1 MEFGP
6 IFRAVTRHRARFVLI
21 VAEVA
26 LTLALVANCVNLIL
40 DARAELARRS
50 GFDEENLILVNAEPF
65 EETFRDEAFR
75 NRVMDADAAA
85 LRAMPGVKA
94 VSQTNLAPWGRSA
107 SATGV
112 QVEGKNEMEPAG
124 TQFYLGDHQL
134 IEALG
139 AELVEGRGFTR
150 EEYETPNEEGSTA
163 PFNVIVSRSLADAL
177 FPEGGALGRKLQF
190 PAGGGESP
198 IMTIVGV
205 IDQFYKPFRGE
216 DFQAR
221 VLFAPGRTGN
231 YEYGT
236 SFLVRTEPGQ
246 AGAVRADLE
255 STVLRVDKSRNVRL
269 NTIPDLRRDAQAR
282 NRMLVATLNA
292 VMGLLLLVTALG
304 IVGLTSF
311 SVAERRRQIGTRRA
325 LGATKLDVLRYF
337 LLENWLVTT
346 CGAVLGVGLAIG
358 LNVGL
363 VNLVQGSRVEWPVLA
378 AGVVLLWVVG
388 LAAALG
394 PALRA
399 AQVPP
404 AIATRNV

>member
-40 DARAELARRS
+40 DARAELGRRS
-50 GFDEENLILVNAEPF
+50 GFDEENLILVVAEPF
-65 EETFRDEAFR
+65 EETFRDDAFR
-75 NRVMDADAAA
+75 TRIMDADAAA

-112 QVEGKNEMEPAG
+112 QVEGKNEMEPMG
-124 TQFYLGDHQL
+124 TQFYLGDHNL
-134 IEALG
+134 LDALG
-139 AELVEGRGFTR
+139 AELVEGRAFTR
-150 EEYETPNEEGSTA
+150 EEYEAPNEEGSTA
-163 PFNVIVSRSLADAL
+163 PFNIIVSRSLADAL
-177 FPEGGALGRKLQF
+177 FPEGGALGKKLQF
-190 PAGGGESP
+190 PGGESS

-205 IDQFYKPFRGE
+205 IDRFYKPFRGE
-216 DFQAR
+216 FQNR
-221 VLFAPGRTGN
+221 VLLAPGRTGN
-231 YEYGT
+231 YEYGA

-246 AGAVRADLE
+246 IDAVRADLE
-255 STVLRVDKSRNVRL
+255 STLLRVDKSRNVRL
-269 NTIPDLRRDAQAR
+269 DTIPDLRRNAQAR

-325 LGATKLDVLRYF
+325 LGATKQDVLRYF

-358 LNVGL
+358 LNIGL
-363 VNLVQGSRVEWPVLA
+363 VNLVEGSRVGWPVLA

>member
-50 GFDEENLILVNAEPF
+50 GFDEENLVFAVAEPF
-65 EETFRDEAFR
+65 EEAFRDNAYR

-124 TQFYLGDHQL
+124 TQFYLGDHHL
-134 IEALG
+134 IDALG
-139 AELVEGRGFTR
+139 AELVEGRAFTR
-150 EEYETPNEEGSTA
+150 EEYETPNEEGSTT
-163 PFNVIVSRSLADAL
+163 PFNIIVSRSLADAL
-177 FPEGGALGRKLQF
+177 FPEGGALGKKLQF
-190 PAGGGESP
+190 PGGESS
-198 IMTIVGV
+198 IMTIVGI
-205 IDQFYKPFRGE
+205 IDRFYKPFRGE
-216 DFQAR
+216 DFQTR
-221 VLFAPGRTGN
+221 VMLAPARTGN

-236 SFLVRTEPGQ
+236 TFLVRTEPGQ
-246 AGAVRADLE
+246 ADAVRADLE
-255 STVLRVDKSRNVRL
+255 STLLRVEKGRNVRL
-269 NTIPDLRRDAQAR
+269 DTIPELRQRAQAR
-282 NRMLVATLNA
+282 NRMLVATLNG
-292 VMGLLLLVTALG
+292 VMALLLLVTALG

-325 LGATKLDVLRYF
+325 LGATKADVLRYF

-346 CGAVLGVGLAIG
+346 CGAVLGIGLAIG
-358 LNVGL
+358 LNIGL
-363 VNLVQGSRVEWPVLA
+363 VNLVEGSRVGWPVLA
-378 AGVVLLWVVG
+378 GGVALLWVVG

>member
-50 GFDEENLILVNAEPF
+50 GFDEENLIVVTAEPF
-65 EETFRDEAFR
+65 EETFRDNDFR
-75 NRVMDADAAA
+75 TRIMDADAAA

-134 IEALG
+134 LEALG

-150 EEYETPNEEGSTA
+150 EEYEAPNEEGSTA
-163 PFNVIVSRSLADAL
+163 PFNVVISRSLADAL
-177 FPEGGALGRKLQF
+177 FPEGGALGKKLQF
-190 PAGGGESP
+190 PGGESS
-198 IMTIVGV
+198 IMTIVGI
-205 IDQFYKPFRGE
+205 IDRFYKPFRGE
-216 DFQAR
+216 DFQSR

-231 YEYGT
+231 YEYGST
-236 SFLVRTEPGQ
+236 FLVRTEPGQ

-255 STVLRVDKSRNVRL
+255 STFLRVDKGRNVRID
-269 NTIPDLRRDAQAR
+269 TIPDLRRQAQAR

-325 LGATKLDVLRYF
+325 LGATKQDVLRYF

-358 LNVGL
+358 LNIGL
-363 VNLVQGSRVEWPVLA
+363 VSLVEGSRVGWPVLA

>member
-50 GFDEENLILVNAEPF
+50 GFDEENLIVVTAEPF
-65 EETFRDEAFR
+65 EETFRD
-75 NRVMDADAAA
+75 DAYRTRIVDTDAAA

-112 QVEGKNEMEPAG
+112 QIEGKNEMEPMG
-124 TQFYLGDHQL
+124 TQFYLGDHNL
-134 IEALG
+134 LDALG
-139 AELVEGRGFTR
+139 AELVEGRAFTR

-163 PFNVIVSRSLADAL
+163 PFNIIVSRSLADAL
-177 FPEGGALGRKLQF
+177 FPEGGALGKKLQF
-190 PAGGGESP
+190 PGGESS
-198 IMTIVGV
+198 IMTIVGI
-205 IDQFYKPFRGE
+205 IDRFYKPFRGD
-216 DFQAR
+216 DFQTR
-221 VLFAPGRTGN
+221 VMLAPGRTGN

-236 SFLVRTEPGQ
+236 TFLVRTEPGQ
-246 AGAVRADLE
+246 IDAVRADLE
-255 STVLRVDKSRNVRL
+255 STLLRVDKGRNVRL
-269 NTIPDLRRDAQAR
+269 DTIPELRRQAQAR

-358 LNVGL
+358 LNIGL
-363 VNLVQGSRVEWPVLA
+363 VNLVEGSRVGWPVLA

>member
-40 DARAELARRS
+40 DARAELALRS
-50 GFDEENLILVNAEPF
+50 GFDEENLIFLSVEPF
-65 EETFRDEAFR
+65 EEAFRDEAYR
-75 NRVMDADAAA
+75 HRVMDADAAA
-85 LRAMPGVKA
+85 LRAMPGVRA
-94 VSQTNLAPWGRSA
+94 VSQTNLVPWGGGA
-107 SATGV
+107 SLTAI
-112 QVEGKNEMEPAG
+112 QHEGQNEMDPVV
-124 TQFYLGDHQL
+124 TQFYLGDAGL
-134 IEALG
+134 LDTLG
-139 AELVEGRGFTR
+139 AELVEGRALTK

-163 PFNVIVSRSLADAL
+163 PFNVVISRTLAGVL
-177 FPEGGALGRKLQF
+177 FPEGGALGKKLQF
-190 PAGGGESP
+190 PGGESSV
-198 IMTIVGV
+198 ITIVGI
-205 IDQFYKPFRGE
+205 IDRFYKPFRGE
-216 DFQAR
+216 DAQER
-221 VLFAPGRTGN
+221 VMLAPARTGN

-236 SFLVRTEPGQ
+236 IFLVRTEPGQ
-246 AGAVRADLE
+246 TDAVRVDLE
-255 STVLRVDKSRNVRL
+255 STLLRVDKGRNVRL
-269 NTIPDLRRDAQAR
+269 ETIPDLRRRAQAR
-282 NRMLVATLNA
+282 NRMLVATLNG

-325 LGATKLDVLRYF
+325 LGATKADVLRYF

-346 CGAVLGVGLAIG
+346 CGAVLGIGLAIG
-358 LNVGL
+358 LNIGL
-363 VNLVQGSRVEWPVLA
+363 VNLVEGSRVGWPVLG

>member
-50 GFDEENLILVNAEPF
+50 GFDEENLILVSAEPF
-65 EETFRDEAFR
+65 EETFRDDAFR
-75 NRVMDADAAA
+75 NRIMDADAAA

-112 QVEGKNEMEPAG
+112 QLEGKNEMEPMG
-124 TQFYLGDHQL
+124 TQIYLGDDGL
-134 IEALG
+134 LDALG
-139 AELVEGRGFTR
+139 AELVEGRAFTR
-150 EEYETPNEEGSTA
+150 AEYETPNEEGSTA
-163 PFNVIVSRSLADAL
+163 PVNIIVSRSLADAL

-190 PAGGGESP
+190 AGGESS
-198 IMTIVGV
+198 ILTIVGV
-205 IDQFYKPFRGE
+205 IDRFYKPFRGE
-216 DFQAR
+216 DFQTR
-221 VLFAPGRTGN
+221 VMLLPGRTGN
-231 YEYGT
+231 YEYGA

-246 AGAVRADLE
+246 IDAVRADLE
-255 STVLRVDKSRNVRL
+255 STLLRVDKGRNVRL
-269 NTIPDLRRDAQAR
+269 QTIPDLRRNAQAR

-325 LGATKLDVLRYF
+325 LGATKQDVLRYF

-358 LNVGL
+358 LNIGL
-363 VNLVQGSRVEWPVLA
+363 VNLVEGSRVGWPVLA

>member
-50 GFDEENLILVNAEPF
+50 GFDEENLIVVTAEPF

-75 NRVMDADAAA
+75 TRIMDADAAA

-112 QVEGKNEMEPAG
+112 QIEGKNEMEPMG
-124 TQFYLGDHQL
+124 TQFYIGDHKL
-134 IEALG
+134 LDALG
-139 AELVEGRGFTR
+139 AELVAGRAFTR

-190 PAGGGESP
+190 PGGESS
-198 IMTIVGV
+198 IMTIVGI
-205 IDQFYKPFRGE
+205 IDRFYKPFRGE
-216 DFQAR
+216 FQNR
-221 VLFAPGRTGN
+221 VLLAPGRTGN

-236 SFLVRTEPGQ
+236 TFLVRAEPGQ
-246 AGAVRADLE
+246 AGAIKADLE
-255 STVLRVDKSRNVRL
+255 STFLRVDKGRNVRIH
-269 NTIPDLRRDAQAR
+269 TIPDLRRDAQAR

-325 LGATKLDVLRYF
+325 LGATKQDVLRYF

-358 LNVGL
+358 LNIGL
-363 VNLVQGSRVEWPVLA
+363 VNLVEGSRVGWPVLA
-378 AGVVLLWVVG
+378 AGVVLLWGVG